1 MPIYGNDNRAFGLIF
16 EMKLRMKN
24 LLTLIFFCSFLA
36 VNGQVS
42 ETDSLEAK
50 PAIPIDKSLYKKNRF
65 QFSWGIRGGLSKT
78 RINTTSGD
86 VIQITANGTPLI
98 ANGAV
103 VRDELVSNSAF
114 GNGYQGALFARF
126 ISGSFYLQPEVV
138 YGLKGGK
145 FDFLDKNGNLL
156 NRVDA
161 KFTAI
166 DVPVLLGIRFRDARL
181 FAGPVVSYAL
191 NKNSAFETGLAPY
204 TNENLSNDF
213 LEKPIIN
220 GMLGLGFEFKYFF
233 FDFRYEAGI
242 QNYAQTTLGPSN
254 NPKLFNFTTDQFIL
268 SIGLIK

>member
-1 MPIYGNDNRAFGLIF
+1 
-16 EMKLRMKN
+16 MKLRMKN

>member
-1 MPIYGNDNRAFGLIF
+1 
-16 EMKLRMKN
+16 MKN
-24 LLTLIFFCSFLA
+24 LLTITLLFSFFLA
-36 VNGQVS
+36 NAQVQES
-42 ETDSLEAK
+42 DSLESK
-50 PAIPIDKSLYKKNRF
+50 PAIPIDKSLYKKNKF
-65 QFSWGIRGGLSKT
+65 KFSWGVRGGLSKT
-78 RINTTSGD
+78 RVNTTSGD
-86 VIQITANGTPLI
+86 VIQITQSGTPLI
-98 ANGAV
+98 SNGSV

-114 GNGYQGALFARF
+114 GNGYQGAIFGRF
-126 ISGSFYLQPEVV
+126 ISGSFYLQPEVI
-138 YGLKGGK
+138 YGSKGGK

-166 DVPVLLGIRFRDARL
+166 DVPVLLGIRFRDARI

-191 NKNSAFETGLAPY
+191 NKNSAFETSLAPY
-204 TNENLSNDF
+204 TNENLSKDF

-220 GMLGLGFEFKYFF
+220 GIVGLGFEFKYFF

-254 NPKLFNFTTDQFIL
+254 NPKIFNFTTDQFIL